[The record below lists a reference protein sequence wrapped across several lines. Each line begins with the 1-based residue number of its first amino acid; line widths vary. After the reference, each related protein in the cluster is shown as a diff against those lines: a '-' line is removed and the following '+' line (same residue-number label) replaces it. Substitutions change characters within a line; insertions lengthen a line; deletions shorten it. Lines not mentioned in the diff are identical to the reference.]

1 MYTSRGVGSLAFG
14 SRPPNG
20 GIGPEYR
27 PSYAL
32 ALTGSCVGLTAE
44 RGRSSGL
51 LEVGGNTRNFVQT
64 ADFGSRGSRI
74 PNSIIV

>member
-1 MYTSRGVGSLAFG
+1 VYTSRGVGSLAFG

-44 RGRSSGL
+44 EAAVAAYLKSAVILGTSFDRRL
-51 LEVGGNTRNFVQT
+51 
-64 ADFGSRGSRI
+64 RI
-74 PNSIIV
+74 PGIEDP